1 MRISTS
7 LAAST
12 SSAETHAGSDRPWVS
27 LAMNSGPSVPCIV
40 RYSTIAWVVARMWN
54 SLNEVFRLVP
64 RCPEVPKAT
73 RWSMFVRVGL
83 LGVVQ
88 GDQLRDVD
96 EVTVLGRESGAL
108 VGHGTSWSCGGGRAT
123 HEPPEY

>member
-1 MRISTS
+1 MGVLGDEQRTVGA
-7 LAAST
+7 LHRPVLHDRLGGGQDVELVERGLQARAAVPGR
-12 SSAETHAGSDRPWVS
+12 AERDPLVD
-27 LAMNSGPSVPCIV
+27 
-40 RYSTIAWVVARMWN
+40 VVG
-54 SLNEVFRLVP
+54 
-64 RCPEVPKAT
+64 
-73 RWSMFVRVGL
+73 VGL

-108 VGHGTSWSCGGGRAT
+108 MGHGTSWWGGGGRAT